1 MADEL
6 TVVASLS
13 FSSTNVSETINP
25 GALLIDVATTTQAAG
40 IQAIGHSTHEAIEN
54 SGAGNG
60 GFFFFRN
67 IDDTNFVEIGR
78 TTTDAIG
85 GTLRPFLKLLP
96 GEYAIGRASEADL
109 FAQADTATVNLQY
122 RMFNV

>member
-6 TVVASLS
+6 TVTASLA
-13 FSSTNVSETINP
+13 FNTTNVSETINP
-25 GALLIDVATTTQAAG
+25 GAILVDVATFTQAGG
-40 IQAIGHSTHEAIEN
+40 IQAIGHSTHAAIEN
-54 SGAGNG
+54 SGAANG

-67 IDDTNFVEIGR
+67 IDDTNFVEVGR
-78 TTTDAIG
+78 TSNDLIG
-85 GTLRPFLKLLP
+85 GTFRPFLKLLP